1 MSRSLTTWL
10 PAVLVWLTG
19 NGLLG
24 GCTPAPTPAMALAN
38 YDYHDVATRGHCA
51 PATRPGAAGAAG
63 ASDLQSTPEGVRYA
77 LRAPR
82 NYRPES
88 AHPLL
93 VVYAPAGYSA
103 AANERY
109 TGLTAAATGRGFLVV
124 YTAAQPPSLAGIRAL
139 AQLPAAVAARW
150 CVAPK
155 QIYATG
161 HSDGGTATTA
171 IAVLP
176 ALPHPFA
183 AIAPSAAGFTAEDLR
198 GYRCPQPVAVMVLH
212 NAGDELFPG
221 WGAQAARWW
230 AQCNGCAVTATTRDP
245 GGCLR
250 YAQCPAGA
258 DTRYCEYPGDHRHWP
273 ATAAA
278 LLDFFQAAP
287 TRATGPTQP

>member
-51 PATRPGAAGAAG
+51 PATRPGAAGA
-63 ASDLQSTPEGVRYA
+63 SDQQSTPEGVRYA

-258 DTRYCEYPGDHRHWP
+258 DTRYCEHPGDHRYWP